1 MSLEN
6 FLEVTFLTFFPLALA
21 KAGVGGY
28 IHSNTRND
36 FSISLIS
43 RDPGHRSG
51 SVALHRNLL
60 SISSG
65 GRGGHLGL
73 VLQAVSLENFPISMG
88 VS

>member
-51 SVALHRNLL
+51 SVAQWLFTEICCR
-60 SISSG
+60 
-65 GRGGHLGL
+65 
-73 VLQAVSLENFPISMG
+73 FPAEAEVATWG
-88 VS
+88 